1 MAWMNDPFS
10 ASPEGGKWRQKLL
23 GFDAWLDSSLHEAG
37 QGFGEYYERLRNFM
51 RRFKAEGFWRA
62 FWELASEGTSLG
74 IVGAMVLLVF
84 AVPAFD
90 AVNKDWRTQADF
102 ARSSKETPLSL
113 PSPVAGQRY
122 EKAR

>member
-1 MAWMNDPFS
+1 
-10 ASPEGGKWRQKLL
+10 
-23 GFDAWLDSSLHEAG
+23 
-37 QGFGEYYERLRNFM
+37 M

-102 ARSSKETPLSL
+102 AVTFLD
-113 PSPVAGQRY
+113 RY
-122 EKAR
+122 GNVIGKRGILQDDT

>member
-1 MAWMNDPFS
+1 MNDPFS
-10 ASPEGGKWRQKLL
+10 SSPEGGKWRQKLL

-62 FWELASEGTSLG
+62 FWEFSSEGTSLG

-102 ARSSKETPLSL
+102 AVTFLD
-113 PSPVAGQRY
+113 RY
-122 EKAR
+122 GNVIGKRGILQDDT

>member
-1 MAWMNDPFS
+1 
-10 ASPEGGKWRQKLL
+10 
-23 GFDAWLDSSLHEAG
+23 
-37 QGFGEYYERLRNFM
+37 M

-62 FWELASEGTSLG
+62 FWEFSSEGTSLG

-102 ARSSKETPLSL
+102 VRSPKETPLSL